1 MNNVVRSEEVASL
14 LLPLMDETVLL
25 PDSYVAEVILAKS
38 LDSAISSPF
47 LLGML
52 TWREQSI
59 PIVSYEGMRDRSLPD
74 DISLHQITIVNG
86 FVDREKMPVYG
97 LVSHA
102 MPSLQR
108 LRAGDIEPLDEA
120 HSELVHS
127 RVICQGKPLSLLDWD
142 AVETTILGALKAQ

>member
-1 MNNVVRSEEVASL
+1 
-14 LLPLMDETVLL
+14 
-25 PDSYVAEVILAKS
+25 PDSYVAEVILARS

-59 PIVSYEGMRDRSLPD
+59 PIVSYEGMRDQRLPS

-86 FVDREKMPVYG
+86 FVDRKKMPFYG
-97 LVSHA
+97 VVSHS

-108 LRAGDIEPLDEA
+108 LRTGDVEPLDEP

-127 RVICQGKPLSLLDWD
+127 RVSCQGKAMSLLDWD
-142 AVETTILGALKAQ
+142 AVEKAILAELYTEWSLNC